1 MHLDNKKILAGV
13 VLSSAIILSDGTFS
27 EPVLAAQTSVNV
39 RVNIEQESY
48 ADWTN
53 GVEPE
58 VVAVGIAPKDPR
70 SMALAREAAIMSAQR
85 TLLGTIKE
93 IRIDS
98 DTVMRDFMIEHDLV
112 NRKINGIIRG
122 AQVVEERP
130 LEDGGYY
137 VKMRVLI
144 FGKNSSIASA
154 IIPEIVPENPTP
166 FESVTQPSI
175 NRSEVREVQSAGY
188 TGVIVDASGLGVEP
202 TFSPVIYDTSGRA
215 IYGIANLNEESIV
228 ERGMVSYSTST
239 SDEIA
244 LQRAGSNPLIV
255 RAAEMRGGDNSAN
268 SVNAVISVE
277 DADRILLANEKTHM
291 LENCAVVFVK

>member
-1 MHLDNKKILAGV
+1 MRAYTP
-13 VLSSAIILSDGTFS
+13 A
-27 EPVLAAQTSVNV
+27 LAAQTSVNV
-39 RVNIEQESY
+39 SVNIEQEGY

-53 GVEPE
+53 AMEPR

-70 SMALAREAAIMSAQR
+70 GMALAREAAIMSAQR
-85 TLLGTIKE
+85 TLISTIKE
-93 IRIDS
+93 LRIDS
-98 DTVMRDFMIEHDLV
+98 DTVMRDFVIGHDLV
-112 NRKINGIIRG
+112 NRKISGIIRG
-122 AQVVEERP
+122 AQVVDEGP

-154 IIPEIVPENPTP
+154 IIPEIAPENPTP
-166 FESVTQPSI
+166 FERVTQPSI
-175 NRSEVREVQSAGY
+175 NRAEVQEVQSAGY
-188 TGVIVDASGLGVEP
+188 TGVIVDTSGLGVEP

-215 IYGIANLNEESIV
+215 IYGIANLNEGAIV
-228 ERGMVSYSTST
+228 DRGMVSYSTST

-255 RAAEMRGGDNSAN
+255 RAVEMRGGKNSVN
-268 SVNAVISVE
+268 KVNAVISVE

>member
-1 MHLDNKKILAGV
+1 MLKGGKILAGV
-13 VLSSAIILSDGTFS
+13 ALGSAIIFS
-27 EPVLAAQTSVNV
+27 GGALTVPALAAGTNVSVNV
-39 RVNIEQESY
+39 EVAQEGY

-53 GVEPE
+53 SMEPD
-58 VVAVGIAPKDPR
+58 VVAIGIAPKDPR
-70 SMALAREAAIMSAQR
+70 GMALAREAAIMSAQR

-112 NRKINGIIRG
+112 NRKISGIIRG
-122 AQVVEERP
+122 AQIVEERP

-144 FGKNSSIASA
+144 FGKNSSLAAA
-154 IIPEIVPENPTP
+154 IIPEIAPENPEP
-166 FESVTQPSI
+166 FERVTQPSLDSAEI
-175 NRSEVREVQSAGY
+175 QSVQSAGY
-188 TGVIVDASGLGVEP
+188 TGVIVDCSGLGVEP

-215 IYGIANLNEESIV
+215 VYGIENLNTELIT
-228 ERGMVSYSTST
+228 ERGMVSYSNSID
-239 SDEIA
+239 DEISVS
-244 LQRAGSNPLIV
+244 RAGTNPLVV
-255 RAAEMRGGDNSAN
+255 RAVEMRGGQNSVN
-268 SVNAVISVE
+268 SVNAVVSVE

>member
-1 MHLDNKKILAGV
+1 MQFSNKKFLAGA
-13 VLSSAIILSDGTFS
+13 VLSSAIIFS
-27 EPVLAAQTSVNV
+27 GGVPALAAATSVSV
-39 RVNIEQESY
+39 SVEVSQEGY

-53 GVEPE
+53 AMEPG

-70 SMALAREAAIMSAQR
+70 GMALSREAAIMSAQR

-112 NRKINGIIRG
+112 NRKISGVIRG
-122 AQVVEERP
+122 AQIVEERP

-144 FGKNSSIASA
+144 FGRNSSIASA
-154 IIPEIVPENPTP
+154 IIPEIAPENPTP
-166 FESVTQPSI
+166 FAPVTQPSI
-175 NRSEVREVQSAGY
+175 NRAEVQEVQSAGY

-202 TFSPVIYDTSGRA
+202 TFSPVIYDTNGRA
-215 IYGIANLNEESIV
+215 IYGIENLNTELIT
-228 ERGMVSYSTST
+228 ERGMVSYSSST
-239 SDEIA
+239 SDEVA
-244 LQRAGSNPLIV
+244 LQRAGNTPLIV
-255 RAAEMRGGDNSAN
+255 CAVEMRGGNNSVN
-268 SVNAVISVE
+268 KVNAVISVE

-291 LENCAVVFVK
+291 LESCAVVFVK

>member
-1 MHLDNKKILAGV
+1 MHLDNKKILASIA
-13 VLSSAIILSDGTFS
+13 LSSAIIFS
-27 EPVLAAQTSVNV
+27 GGVLTEPALAAKTSVNV
-39 RVNIEQESY
+39 SVNIGQGGY

-53 GVEPE
+53 TMEPG

-112 NRKINGIIRG
+112 NRKISGIIRG
-122 AQVVEERP
+122 AQVVDEGP
-130 LEDGGYY
+130 LDDGGYY

-144 FGKNSSIASA
+144 FGRNSSIASA
-154 IIPEIVPENPTP
+154 IIPEIAPENPTP
-166 FESVTQPSI
+166 FERVTRPSI
-175 NRSEVREVQSAGY
+175 ASAEVQEVQSAGY
-188 TGVIVDASGLGVEP
+188 TGVIVDTSGLGLEE

-215 IYGIANLNEESIV
+215 VYGIANLNEGTIV
-228 ERGMVSYSTST
+228 ERGMVSYSSST
-239 SDEIA
+239 GDEIA
-244 LQRAGSNPLIV
+244 LQRAGRNPLIV
-255 RAAEMRGGDNSAN
+255 RAVEMRGGAN
-268 SVNAVISVE
+268 SVNKVNAVISVE